1 MYGLGFDIGRVCHG
15 GQWAWSL
22 PLEGRV
28 SLFIPNQG
36 TSVVSCGRI
45 VVYTLKS

>member
-1 MYGLGFDIGRVCHG
+1 MGGSGLGAYHWRG
-15 GQWAWSL
+15 
-22 PLEGRV
+22 V

-36 TSVVSCGRI
+36 TLVVSCGRI